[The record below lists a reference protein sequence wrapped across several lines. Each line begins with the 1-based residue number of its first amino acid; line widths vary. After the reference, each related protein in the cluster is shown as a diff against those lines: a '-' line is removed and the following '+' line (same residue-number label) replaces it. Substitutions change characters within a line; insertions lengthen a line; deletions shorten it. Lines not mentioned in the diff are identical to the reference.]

1 MKRITRITVERSSVT
16 GDADETNDYES
27 YDSDNI
33 QGINDING
41 ASMGGKTIHKKAKT
55 NMMESDKNRED
66 NIYEIV
72 DVSVTDDNG
81 EICGCF
87 VSLNNTPNAI
97 AFWKTVQEQHR

>member
-1 MKRITRITVERSSVT
+1 MKRITKSTVEKSSLT
-16 GDADETNDYES
+16 GEDDESNDGDDNNDMDDASIKHNTKNKS
-27 YDSDNI
+27 T
-33 QGINDING
+33 G
-41 ASMGGKTIHKKAKT
+41 T
-55 NMMESDKNRED
+55 NMMENKKSRGD